1 MVGQRRADLVLM
13 FYFSLTLDTY
23 RGGAD
28 LVLMPYFSLTLDT
41 YRGGAD
47 LVLMFSFSLI
57 LTLNTCSGG
66 TASGRLGTD
75 V

>member
-1 MVGQRRADLVLM
+1 MIFYFPFTQALDTYRGGADLVLM
-13 FYFSLTLDTY
+13 LYFSLTLDTY
-23 RGGAD
+23 RGGA
-28 LVLMPYFSLTLDT
+28 V
-41 YRGGAD
+41 
-47 LVLMFSFSLI
+47 LVLMFYYSLI